1 MAHVDQILVGR
12 SWVKT
17 PYIQIGLAELL
28 RAVTLGGPIGR
39 HRVVDRVGR
48 LLLHAAGLIAAR
60 CAVAT
65 ASRLAAARVAT
76 GTARVR
82 WRSS

>member
-28 RAVTLGGPIGR
+28 RAVTLGGPIRR
-39 HRVVDRVGR
+39 HRVVDCVGR
-48 LLLHAAGLIAAR
+48 LLLHAAGLVAAR

-76 GTARVR
+76 GTTRVR
-82 WRSS
+82 RRGS